1 MVKVLQVTGYRTLW
15 IGLLCLM
22 AVALAACG
30 GDDDPNEPRQL
41 QNRPPRQAPVSTPV
55 STPAPTPTTPPTPE
69 LTVAATTPVPT
80 RVTGD
85 TPSPTPERSG
95 GTVESIIKVSGDT
108 SWREIFDQ
116 LSESEQSCIRG
127 ELGEETLES
136 LLEQP
141 NIAESDLQHLDV
153 SMLGCLDE
161 ETASTLILTILA
173 GQMGGLSGESETCL
187 RQLLENSDLARVVA
201 GNQADASPEDL
212 EVALEFGL
220 AFLGCAAADLLGGN
234 TTPGTIAGLLSG
246 RTSL

>member
-30 GDDDPNEPRQL
+30 GDDDPTATPTPEPTTQA
-41 QNRPPRQAPVSTPV
+41 APVSTPV
-55 STPAPTPTTPPTPE
+55 STPAPTPTPPPTPE
-69 LTVAATTPVPT
+69 LTVVASTPAPT
-80 RVTGD
+80 RVPAP
-85 TPSPTPERSG
+85 PSPTPERSG
-95 GTVESIIKVSGDT
+95 GTVESIIEVSGDT

-153 SMLGCLDE
+153 SMLGCLDK

-201 GNQADASPEDL
+201 GNQTDASPEDL
-212 EVALEFGL
+212 EAALEFGL
-220 AFLGCAAADLLGGN
+220 AFLGCAAADLLSGN
-234 TTPGTIAGLLSG
+234 ITPGNIAGLLSG